1 MIHRCASCPDESL
14 LKTYLESELY
24 SQDDDDDDSS
34 IDYKQWKTTDWSEL
48 VNLTET
54 TTDFIDIIIKQ
65 LQKLTAHSYIAK
77 CQAVYLT
84 KVKKVLKSN
93 EVVVLGDFAENYQ
106 FVVQDEIQ
114 SFHWNKTQATMHP
127 IVVYYKINEELKN
140 DSICFISDD
149 LVHDV
154 DMVYHIMKL
163 TVEYVKNNISPDIE
177 AIHYFSD
184 GCAGQYK
191 NCRNFLNICHH
202 EQDFAVKCTWS
213 FFATSHGKSPCNGI
227 GGTVKRL
234 SAITSL
240 HRTTNNQIL
249 TAPANVRF
257 L

>member
-1 MIHRCASCPDESL
+1 MVI
-14 LKTYLESELY
+14 
-24 SQDDDDDDSS
+24 
-34 IDYKQWKTTDWSEL
+34 
-48 VNLTET
+48 
-54 TTDFIDIIIKQ
+54 
-65 LQKLTAHSYIAK
+65 
-77 CQAVYLT
+77 
-84 KVKKVLKSN
+84 
-93 EVVVLGDFAENYQ
+93 GDFAEIYR

-114 SFHWNKTQATMHP
+114 SFHWNKTQGTLHP
-127 IVVYYKINEELKN
+127 IVIYYKINEELKN

-163 TVEYVKNNISPDIE
+163 TIDYIKNNIDPSIKVV
-177 AIHYFSD
+177 HYFSD

-213 FFATSHGKSPCNGI
+213 FFATSHGKSPCDGI

-234 SAITSL
+234 TAIASL

-249 TAPANVRF
+249 TAPAMFEFCEKEIKGIKFFYITKESNMKIRSEMVQRYTIATTLPGTRSYHHFVPLGRTKIATKSRF
-257 L
+257 RARRIFICVLF